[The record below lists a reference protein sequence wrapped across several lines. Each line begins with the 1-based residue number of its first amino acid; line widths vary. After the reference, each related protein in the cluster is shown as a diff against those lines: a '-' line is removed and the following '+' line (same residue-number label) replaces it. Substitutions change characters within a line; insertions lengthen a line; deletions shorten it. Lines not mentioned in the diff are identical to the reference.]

1 MAQASQVDSRPYVL
15 AFVGENAND
24 ILAWWTRHIL
34 DALSGYGLSSKLLD
48 LTDADWRTRLS
59 DCLVVGK
66 PVFCFAF
73 QGFGMNLNL
82 NGGNYWSQLQVP
94 FLSYMGDSPY
104 HAPGLH
110 AAEGPGLYLLYG
122 CADFLEVY
130 RDHLSG
136 RAYASILP
144 YGYPENPHADE
155 TPWAEREHQAVYV
168 KTAVDP
174 GKLCGAWADLPR
186 PTRVLLQESAEHVLT
201 GTNMTVAAVCAA
213 SFERHYLHCGNQREL
228 FLFVCS
234 TVDRYVRAVR
244 AERMVR
250 ALLPHDAVIV
260 GDWSHLDCGQARAR
274 FHAPVAAGALDALY
288 ARSKVVVNTSPSVRY
303 GMHERIMAGLFAKA
317 AVVSDTTPF
326 LERLLAGC
334 PSFLGL
340 DIDGGTFAEQLGA
353 TLEATLRDAAMP
365 GKLAQSVEVARAR
378 FSFDGFIQGLLEQ
391 LQVEVHRRNVEHGW
405 AFPPAVTSRQA
416 SLPAAA

>member
-1 MAQASQVDSRPYVL
+1 MAQSSQPGSSPYVL
-15 AFVGENAND
+15 AFVGENEHG
-24 ILAWWTRHIL
+24 ILAWWTRRIL
-34 DALSGYGLSSKLLD
+34 AALSPYGLSYKLLD
-48 LTDADWRTRLS
+48 LTDAAWRTRLS
-59 DCLVVGK
+59 DTLVAGK
-66 PVFCFAF
+66 PTFCFSF
-73 QGFGMNLNL
+73 QGFGINLNL

-130 RDHLSG
+130 RDHLGG

-155 TPWAEREHQAVYV
+155 APWAEREHKVVYV

-174 GKLCGAWADLPR
+174 GKLRGAWADLPGPVR
-186 PTRVLLQESAEHVLT
+186 ALLQESADHVLT
-201 GTNMTVAAVCAA
+201 GTDMTVAAVCAA
-213 SFERHYLHCGNQREL
+213 AFERHYVHCGNQREL

-250 ALLPHDAVIV
+250 ALLPHDALIV
-260 GDWSHLDCGQARAR
+260 GDWSYLDGAQARAR
-274 FHAPVAAGALDALY
+274 FHAPVGAAALDALY
-288 ARSKVVVNTSPSVRY
+288 ARSQVVVSTSPSVRY
-303 GMHERIMAGLFAKA
+303 GMHERIMAGLFAKS
-317 AVVSDTTPF
+317 AVVSDRTPF

-334 PSFLGL
+334 PSFQGL
-340 DIDGGTFAEQLGA
+340 DIDGDAFAEQLGS
-353 TLEATLRDAAMP
+353 TLRAALADAAMP
-365 GKLAQSVEVARAR
+365 DKLAQSVEVARAR

-391 LQVEVHRRNVEHGW
+391 LQVEVHRRNIEGGW
-405 AFPPAVTSRQA
+405 CFPPVECRQA